1 MSGDERACLC
11 EWGGGGGT
19 GGTGTRNVL
28 DRFHVNKRMNCSVGH
43 HCAQPCDNETETT
56 VQGS

>member
-19 GGTGTRNVL
+19 GGDG
-28 DRFHVNKRMNCSVGH
+28 DSECSGQVSCKQAH
-43 HCAQPCDNETETT
+43 ELLC
-56 VQGS
+56 GSSLCTAL